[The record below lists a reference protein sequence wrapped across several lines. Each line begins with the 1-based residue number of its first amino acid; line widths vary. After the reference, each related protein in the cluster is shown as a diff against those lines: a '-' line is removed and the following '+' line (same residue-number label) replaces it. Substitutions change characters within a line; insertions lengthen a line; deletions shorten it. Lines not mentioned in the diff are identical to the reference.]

1 MKYSHSVKKRWVAC
15 QMQLAL
21 AARSEEERR
30 RLELCVQ
37 CQRVVVAH
45 ATFRFSA
52 PFDCDAAACVGV
64 EQRCLHLVT
73 VPQPRRRRRC
83 CCYGGPAALSNSD
96 GLECSEA
103 LGKRGS
109 FLAK

>member
-1 MKYSHSVKKRWVAC
+1 MGRMSN
-15 QMQLAL
+15 
-21 AARSEEERR
+21 AARSRCALGGGEEET
-30 RLELCVQ
+30 
-37 CQRVVVAH
+37 RVVCAVPESGVAH

-52 PFDCDAAACVGV
+52 PFDCVAAACVGV